1 MNEETQN
8 PSQTEAGQ
16 RRLYRSINNRHVAG
30 VCGGMAEYFNLDPVL
45 VRVIWFFSIFVH
57 GVGIFAYIAAWIIVP
72 ENRTGAALTAA
83 APRAQANAQYLLG
96 AFLVLLG
103 VMFLADRLDWDF
115 LVPWH
120 WNRFV
125 PYWFNWGMIFSV
137 VIILLGI
144 MLIFRPGQSSTSAQA
159 PTAMASSETPE
170 TGGPSPRPEIRTN
183 EKRLI
188 RSVED
193 RKIGG
198 VCGGLAKYLNVDPAL
213 VRIGWVVM
221 TILSQYVIGVVTY
234 IVMMIVVPEENTVTK
249 NPLTPVST
257 V

>member
-1 MNEETQN
+1 MNEEMQN
-8 PSQTEAGQ
+8 PSQTESGQ
-16 RRLYRSINNRHVAG
+16 RRLYRSINNRYVAG
-30 VCGGMAEYFNLDPVL
+30 VCGGIAEYFNLDPVL
-45 VRVIWFFSIFVH
+45 VRVIWVFSFFVH
-57 GVGIFAYIAAWIIVP
+57 GVGVFAYIAAWIIMP
-72 ENRTGAALTAA
+72 ENRTGVVQTAA
-83 APRAQANAQYLLG
+83 PPRVHANAQYLLG

-120 WNRFV
+120 WNRFL

-144 MLIFRPGQSSTSAQA
+144 MLIFRPGPNAAPASTM
-159 PTAMASSETPE
+159 MANMETPQ
-170 TGGPSPRPEIRTN
+170 TGGPNPRPETRMN

-234 IVMMIVVPEENTVTK
+234 IVMMIVVPEENTATK